1 MHVCNRNFFT
11 YKKNEWIDSERIILR
26 EMTQPWK
33 RRKLHDLS
41 HMLSLAY
48 NIYIYNVGVS
58 EGIDYE
64 TRKKRHH

>member
-1 MHVCNRNFFT
+1 
-11 YKKNEWIDSERIILR
+11 
-26 EMTQPWK
+26 
-33 RRKLHDLS
+33 
-41 HMLSLAY
+41 MLSLAY